1 MEDFVKSKSR
11 VVLTPGMSVRIARE
25 LLSWSQNQLAAEANI
40 PQATISGIE
49 SGRILLGAE
58 RAERL
63 AIALG
68 LHPAVLLFPHWPLT
82 KKIQPRQLK
91 ELRQMR
97 NKTTKKA
104 V

>member
-11 VVLTPGMSVRIARE
+11 GVLTPGMSVRIARE
-25 LLSWSQNQLAAEANI
+25 MLAWTQNQLAAAADI

-49 SGRILLGAE
+49 SGRIPLGAE

-68 LHPAVLLFPHWPLT
+68 IHPAVLLFPHWPLT
-82 KKIQPRQLK
+82 KKIPPRHIEELK
-91 ELRQMR
+91 QMR
-97 NKTTKKA
+97 QKATKKA

>member
-1 MEDFVKSKSR
+1 MSEFVKSKSR
-11 VVLTPGMSVRIARE
+11 LDLTPGISVRIARE
-25 LLSWSQNQLAAEANI
+25 MLNWSQSQLAEESDI
-40 PQATISGIE
+40 PQSTISGIE
-49 SGRILLGAE
+49 SGRVPLGAE

-68 LHPAVLLFPHWPLT
+68 VHPAVLLFPNWPLT
-82 KKIQPRQLK
+82 KKIQPRQIEELK
-91 ELRQMR
+91 QLR